1 MEAVVPEPKDS
12 ESLRSF
18 FTDFMDESGNYLYKE
33 QIEALIT
40 RGKRSLIIDFDDLL
54 RFDPDLAKKL
64 LKSPDLFIQTFEKDF
79 RELIESM
86 DPEYAAKVDRFH
98 LRFRKVPDKEN
109 LRDIRAKH
117 IGKIIEIEGILTRV
131 TEIKPLLIE
140 AVFRCTYCKGDLMV
154 IPQKEGRYRPPE
166 QCLNP
171 ECGRKGGI
179 VFLPE
184 ESTFIDWQRISIQ
197 EKPENLPPGRMPQS
211 MSLILHD
218 DVVDIARPGDRIK
231 ATGIL
236 RSRPE
241 KALKPGKLATFYR
254 YIESNFLERV
264 ESEMETQEIT
274 PAEEKQIQELGKDP
288 WIAQKIVNSIAPS
301 IYGYDHIKEALALL
315 LFGGITK
322 HLPDK
327 TTIRGEPNVLL
338 IGDPG
343 TGKSQILKYIAT
355 LAPRGLYT
363 SGKGSTAAGLC
374 VSADSDILFS
384 DGIVK
389 IGEIVEEELKE
400 GNLEKYNDIMEFKK
414 NQSNNRQIL
423 HSSNLKLQSRKIDKF
438 WRIKSPSK
446 LQRIVSKTGKE
457 LKLTAETSVFS
468 ITEKDGLVWIPAKS
482 LKLGDR
488 IASMRKLPVT
498 TFKEIP
504 IIFDLIK
511 DYPGRITLLK
521 MEAIVKE
528 IIEKIMTK
536 KDLSLKKI
544 SHKLNVS
551 TGALRSWLN
560 EEMPGNVSL
569 RYFITLCELIGE
581 NVEQLLPDKLH
592 LQIKNGQTIIL
603 PKQLDED
610 WFYIMGL
617 LIGDGHISID
627 QRESGYGG
635 VKIGLSNR
643 NKEILNYFQTFFS
656 NLGFKVT
663 ITEGNDERAAEYR
676 IWSKLMYHIYS
687 KFGLCSSPKSTNIN
701 PNKEILFFE
710 EKYLN
715 SFLKG
720 TFDSDGWIFVRRE
733 GSSHIGFSSTSKK
746 LIKFV
751 QYGLLRSGIIPYIR
765 ERQPKVTITSSG
777 KKITAKNVKYE
788 LTFANYNE
796 ILTFKEKIG
805 FNHPEKQTAVKKYC
819 QRTKAPHRNDD
830 NIPGIT
836 SLLKEIVGFYN
847 YTSHELVGYKAFFSP
862 SNRKDSISHQQLK
875 SILEKIDPNWHRF
888 RVKIPYEI
896 RNTFYKEIQKD
907 YSIEQIE
914 KITKTSRNQLYEY
927 FIRKGRNPA
936 ISIGIIIK
944 LFNSDKVRFDS
955 YIHQYFTNRINEIH
969 ARHEYYLSKYE
980 LLKSLCLSDIFW
992 DEVAFVEEL
1001 DPDEPYVYDL
1011 TIPKTH
1017 NFIVNGFVVHNT
1029 AAVIKDPTT
1038 GELNLEAGALVLSDK
1053 GIACID
1059 EFDKMR
1065 PDDRVAIHE
1074 AMEQHTISI
1083 AKAGIVATLNARAA
1097 IIAAANP
1104 KFGRYNPYKDPADN
1118 INLPTTVLSRFDL
1131 IFIMQDKPDP
1141 KEDRLKA
1148 RHILRL
1154 HERRR
1159 VVEPPIPPDSLRK
1172 YISYSKQNIRP
1183 SITTEAAER
1192 IEEFYMDMRT
1202 TDRPDSPIA
1211 ITPRQLEGL
1220 IRLAEARAR
1229 MRLSPEVAVEDAE
1242 TAIRLVNSSLKEVG
1256 MDTETG
1262 AIDAL
1267 TLMTGRSQRSRSVM
1281 ERIMDIIKEMSKEVE
1296 GTQVK
1301 IQDII
1306 NKAMEEGIS
1315 DAVARDTIQKLKNE
1329 GDLYEPRVGYIRPP

>member
-140 AVFRCTYCKGDLMV
+140 AVFRCTYCKGELMM
-154 IPQKEGRYRPPE
+154 IPQKEGRFSPPE
-166 QCLNP
+166 NCQNP

-179 VFLPE
+179 VLLLE

-197 EKPENLPPGRMPQS
+197 EKPEELPPGRMPQS
-211 MSLILHD
+211 LRLILQD
-218 DVVDIARPGDRIK
+218 DLVDIARPGDRIK

-254 YIESNFLERV
+254 YIECNFLERV

-274 PAEEKQIQELGKDP
+274 RAEEKQIQELGKDP

-363 SGKGSTAAGLC
+363 SGKGSTAAGL
-374 VSADSDILFS
+374 
-384 DGIVK
+384 
-389 IGEIVEEELKE
+389 
-400 GNLEKYNDIMEFKK
+400 
-414 NQSNNRQIL
+414 
-423 HSSNLKLQSRKIDKF
+423 
-438 WRIKSPSK
+438 
-446 LQRIVSKTGKE
+446 
-457 LKLTAETSVFS
+457 
-468 ITEKDGLVWIPAKS
+468 
-482 LKLGDR
+482 
-488 IASMRKLPVT
+488 
-498 TFKEIP
+498 
-504 IIFDLIK
+504 
-511 DYPGRITLLK
+511 
-521 MEAIVKE
+521 
-528 IIEKIMTK
+528 
-536 KDLSLKKI
+536 
-544 SHKLNVS
+544 
-551 TGALRSWLN
+551 
-560 EEMPGNVSL
+560 
-569 RYFITLCELIGE
+569 
-581 NVEQLLPDKLH
+581 
-592 LQIKNGQTIIL
+592 
-603 PKQLDED
+603 
-610 WFYIMGL
+610 
-617 LIGDGHISID
+617 
-627 QRESGYGG
+627 
-635 VKIGLSNR
+635 
-643 NKEILNYFQTFFS
+643 
-656 NLGFKVT
+656 
-663 ITEGNDERAAEYR
+663 
-676 IWSKLMYHIYS
+676 
-687 KFGLCSSPKSTNIN
+687 
-701 PNKEILFFE
+701 
-710 EKYLN
+710 
-715 SFLKG
+715 
-720 TFDSDGWIFVRRE
+720 
-733 GSSHIGFSSTSKK
+733 
-746 LIKFV
+746 
-751 QYGLLRSGIIPYIR
+751 
-765 ERQPKVTITSSG
+765 
-777 KKITAKNVKYE
+777 
-788 LTFANYNE
+788 
-796 ILTFKEKIG
+796 
-805 FNHPEKQTAVKKYC
+805 
-819 QRTKAPHRNDD
+819 
-830 NIPGIT
+830 
-836 SLLKEIVGFYN
+836 
-847 YTSHELVGYKAFFSP
+847 
-862 SNRKDSISHQQLK
+862 
-875 SILEKIDPNWHRF
+875 
-888 RVKIPYEI
+888 
-896 RNTFYKEIQKD
+896 
-907 YSIEQIE
+907 
-914 KITKTSRNQLYEY
+914 
-927 FIRKGRNPA
+927 
-936 ISIGIIIK
+936 
-944 LFNSDKVRFDS
+944 
-955 YIHQYFTNRINEIH
+955 
-969 ARHEYYLSKYE
+969 
-980 LLKSLCLSDIFW
+980 
-992 DEVAFVEEL
+992 
-1001 DPDEPYVYDL
+1001 
-1011 TIPKTH
+1011 
-1017 NFIVNGFVVHNT
+1017 T

-1315 DAVARDTIQKLKNE
+1315 EAVARDTIQKLKNE